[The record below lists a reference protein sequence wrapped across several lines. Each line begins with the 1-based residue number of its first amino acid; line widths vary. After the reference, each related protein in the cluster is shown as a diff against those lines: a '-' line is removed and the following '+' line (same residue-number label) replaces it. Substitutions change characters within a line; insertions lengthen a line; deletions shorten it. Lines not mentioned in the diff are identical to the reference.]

1 MNIFVVVTLMG
12 RDTIFL
18 APNTEINFK
27 EKPVKKGLAKFR
39 NCTVLLKAS
48 LLTRNRKN
56 ITESVQIR
64 TPNSIV
70 GVKGTE
76 VIELLKKAT
85 NMVTL
90 KGIVI
95 LKSLARGDSITC

>member
-12 RDTIFL
+12 GDTIFL
-18 APNTEINFK
+18 ASNTEIHFK
-27 EKPVKKGLAKFR
+27 EKPVTKGLAKFR
-39 NCTVLLKAS
+39 SRTVLLKGS

-56 ITESVQIR
+56 VTASVQIR

-76 VIELLKKAT
+76 VVE
-85 NMVTL
+85 
-90 KGIVI
+90 
-95 LKSLARGDSITC
+95 